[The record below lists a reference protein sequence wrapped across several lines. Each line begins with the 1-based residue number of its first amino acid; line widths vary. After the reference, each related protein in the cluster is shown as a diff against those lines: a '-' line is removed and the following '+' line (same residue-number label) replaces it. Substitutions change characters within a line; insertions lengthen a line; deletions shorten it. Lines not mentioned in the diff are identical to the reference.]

1 MLSGVI
7 VTSTDCDR
15 GAVKEALLIPS
26 TGPIFFCVKKT
37 IRRTQEKGR
46 YQNVQCK
53 FEINGPRIKNVTS

>member
-1 MLSGVI
+1 MLIGVI

-37 IRRTQEKGR
+37 IEEEEAFRTM
-46 YQNVQCK
+46 
-53 FEINGPRIKNVTS
+53 